1 MQSNKLF
8 LKWIG
13 YDDAWHGWFS
23 LDIEWWVIVLKIRT
37 WHSNG
42 GSPDKFFG
50 CLWSCSIHHVLQESS
65 WNKHSNTNENGREE
79 TSPVDRSQDS
89 SWKTSMQGPVRVFI
103 FYTETRIW
111 GRKASKT
118 FHIIQESSWQ
128 SSPTCT
134 LLRAKTHCFSYSSR
148 SFCTRKQVTS
158 CLANRQH
165 KTVL

>member
-1 MQSNKLF
+1 MNRVWWCLTWVIQSRHWMVSNSFKDKNMT
-8 LKWIG
+8 LKWRKP
-13 YDDAWHGWFS
+13 WQ
-23 LDIEWWVIVLKIRT
+23 V
-37 WHSNG
+37 
-42 GSPDKFFG
+42 FG